1 MRTEW
6 TALLYASNPSSYL
19 SHLAARIAVVSA
31 VEAALVPSNALRPS
45 SDAVGRGSLGFSGK
59 SGVVNAESLRLLRF
73 ITYEAVRENR
83 SIILVVTMI
92 VTVTTMIIFIII
104 ISLSSP

>member
-1 MRTEW
+1 MMTEW

-31 VEAALVPSNALRPS
+31 VEAALVPSALRPS

-73 ITYEAVRENR
+73 ITYEAARENR